1 MSSRMEKYYQS
12 NTRNNDR
19 TSKNQ
24 DLYSQIY
31 SEKEYTNVEGVIT
44 SSSPNEIDINKI
56 KELLK
61 SQEKKNTIIKEARV
75 TPNLECDDPLDEEKN
90 YDIKELLDRARD
102 ERNDKPTDYRSLK
115 NTEYDILKGIKL
127 DNNKNDFQSETD
139 ELKELINTITS
150 TSLLNKL
157 GDRELSLDLLNDLRS
172 NTMIGDS
179 KSIKSIIEEEKKAD
193 KEENEEVDR
202 SFYTS
207 SLNFKNKDFEQLK
220 DINNS
225 IKKNNT
231 LIKFMLAIL
240 IIVIVTVTGLI
251 FYNFL
256 K

>member
-12 NTRNNDR
+12 NTRNNER

-56 KELLK
+56 RELLK
-61 SQEKKNTIIKEARV
+61 SQEKKNTIVKEARV
-75 TPNLECDDPLDEEKN
+75 NPNLEHDDPLDEEKN
-90 YDIKELLDRARD
+90 YDIKELLDKARD
-102 ERNDKPTDYRSLK
+102 ERSEKPTDYRSLK

-127 DNNKNDFQSETD
+127 DGAKTDFQSEAD

-157 GDRELSLDLLNDLRS
+157 GDRELSLELLNDLRS

-179 KSIKSIIEEEKKAD
+179 KSIKSIIEEEKKAE
-193 KEENEEVDR
+193 KEEEVDN

-207 SLNFKNKDFEQLK
+207 SLNFKDKDFEQLK

-225 IKKNNT
+225 IRKNNT
-231 LIKFMLAIL
+231 LIKVMLVIL
-240 IIVIVTVTGLI
+240 IIVILTVTGLI
-251 FYNFL
+251 FYSFL

>member
-1 MSSRMEKYYQS
+1 MSSRMEKYYRS

-24 DLYSQIY
+24 DLYKEIY
-31 SEKEYTNVEGVIT
+31 AEKKYTNVEGIIT

-56 KELLK
+56 RELLK
-61 SQEKKNTIIKEARV
+61 SQEKSNSIVKEARV
-75 TPNLECDDPLDEEKN
+75 TPNLDYDDPLDEEKN
-90 YDIKELLDRARD
+90 YDIKEILDKARD
-102 ERNDKPTDYRSLK
+102 ERDDKNPDYRSLK
-115 NTEYDILKGIKL
+115 NTEYNILKGIKL
-127 DNNKNDFQSETD
+127 DNEKLDFQSEAE

-157 GDRELSLDLLNDLRS
+157 GDRELSLELLNDLRS

-179 KSIKSIIEEEKKAD
+179 KSIRSIIDQEKKIE
-193 KEENEEVDR
+193 KEENEEIDK

-207 SLNFKNKDFEQLK
+207 SLNFKNKDFEQLQ

-225 IKKNNT
+225 LEKNNK

-240 IIVIVTVTGLI
+240 IIVIVTVTLSV
-251 FYNFL
+251 FYSFL

>member
-1 MSSRMEKYYQS
+1 MEKYYQS

-31 SEKEYTNVEGVIT
+31 SEKEYTNVEGIIT

-56 KELLK
+56 RELLK
-61 SQEKKNTIIKEARV
+61 SQEKKNTIVKEARV
-75 TPNLECDDPLDEEKN
+75 TPNLEYDDPLDEEKN
-90 YDIKELLDRARD
+90 YDIKELLDKARD

-127 DNNKNDFQSETD
+127 DSTKTDFQSEAD

-157 GDRELSLDLLNDLRS
+157 GDRELSLELLNDLRS

-193 KEENEEVDR
+193 KAEDDEEVDK

-240 IIVIVTVTGLI
+240 IIVIVTVTCLI
-251 FYNFL
+251 FYSFL

>member
-90 YDIKELLDRARD
+90 YDIKELLDKARD
-102 ERNDKPTDYRSLK
+102 ERNDKPTNYRSLK

>member
-1 MSSRMEKYYQS
+1 MASRMEKYYQS
-12 NTRNNDR
+12 NIRNNDR

-24 DLYSQIY
+24 DLYNKIY

-56 KELLK
+56 RELLK
-61 SQEKKNTIIKEARV
+61 SQEKKNSIVKEARV
-75 TPNLECDDPLDEEKN
+75 NSNLDYDDPLDEEKK
-90 YDIKELLDRARD
+90 YDIKEILDKARD
-102 ERNDKPTDYRSLK
+102 ERDDKAPDYRSLK
-115 NTEYDILKGIKL
+115 NTEYNILKAIKL
-127 DNNKNDFQSETD
+127 DADKPDFQSEAD

-157 GDRELSLDLLNDLRS
+157 GDRELSLELLNDLRS

-179 KSIKSIIEEEKKAD
+179 KSIRSIIEEEKTIE
-193 KEENEEVDR
+193 KEENPEIDK

-225 IKKNNT
+225 LEKNNK

-240 IIVIVTVTGLI
+240 IIVIATVTLSI
-251 FYNFL
+251 FYSFL